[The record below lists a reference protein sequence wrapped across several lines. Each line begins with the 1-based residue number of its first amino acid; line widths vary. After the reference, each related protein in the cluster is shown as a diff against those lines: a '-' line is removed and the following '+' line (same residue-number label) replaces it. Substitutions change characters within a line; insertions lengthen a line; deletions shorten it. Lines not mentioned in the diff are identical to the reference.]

1 MLNRLGIRLSR
12 AFVTVSVSMLA
23 AMIACAAPAHGQEQ
37 LDAEPRFAGERLV
50 FTVSGAYTN
59 YVLSV
64 AGPESYY
71 AQIQGARSAPTLR
84 LRDHGAV
91 PDGLYQWQLSAAT
104 NRMVQGAARMDQTSN
119 GREPGAGT
127 PRIGAQTSGAFRV
140 EDGRIM
146 IFDDLTEPA
155 PGAGE
160 GG

>member
-1 MLNRLGIRLSR
+1 MI
-12 AFVTVSVSMLA
+12 TVSASMLA
-23 AMIACAAPAHGQEQ
+23 ALIVWAAPAHGQER

-50 FTVSGAYTN
+50 FTVSGDYTN

-104 NRMVQGAARMDQTSN
+104 NRMVPGAARMDQTLN
-119 GREPGAGT
+119 GREPGAGA
-127 PRIGAQTSGAFRV
+127 PRIGAETSGAFRV

-160 GG
+160 AG

>member
-1 MLNRLGIRLSR
+1 MLNRLSIRLSG
-12 AFVTVSVSMLA
+12 AFMTLSASALA
-23 AMIACAAPAHGQEQ
+23 AVVVCAAPAHGQEQ

-104 NRMVQGAARMDQTSN
+104 NRTVPGAARTDQTSN

-146 IFDDLTEPA
+146 IFDDRPEPA